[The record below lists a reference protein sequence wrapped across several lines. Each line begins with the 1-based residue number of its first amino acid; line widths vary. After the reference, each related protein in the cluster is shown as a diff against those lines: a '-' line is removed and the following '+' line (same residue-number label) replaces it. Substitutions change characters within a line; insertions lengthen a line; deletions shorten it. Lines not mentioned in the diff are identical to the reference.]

1 MSKSTISFLSF
12 IVLVLVI
19 FVSSSVFANLGKKD
33 MQSVGGNLP
42 VVSSS
47 TSTGVNANVNTNTP
61 TPAVVPADNTSAAN
75 TVPSSGITMYD
86 VQKHNNQ
93 SSCWTV
99 VNGGVYDLTSFVT
112 PHQGGSKAILRLC
125 GVDGTSAFTNQHGSQ
140 RRPNNE
146 LVGLKIGDL
155 SK

>member
-33 MQSVGGNLP
+33 VQSVGENLP

-47 TSTGVNANVNTNTP
+47 TSTGVNTNT
-61 TPAVVPADNTSAAN
+61 ATSAVTQVSDTSVNITA
-75 TVPSSGITMYD
+75 PSLVITMSD